1 MMSYK
6 SFIGFAV
13 ILLVIS
19 SCKSEYKFIL
29 NTPKSVQSNQ
39 ELTISIAEKGNK
51 PIDSVQFSI
60 GNKKIKSINNTA
72 TIKVEDYRLGKHTIT
87 AIVFYEN
94 KTKKETKPIYI
105 MADTAPEIY
114 TYKVINTYPHD
125 KGAYTQGL
133 EYYNGFLYEGT
144 GQLGESSIRK
154 VELETGKVLQ
164 QKDLD
169 EKYFGEGIT
178 IFNNKLFQLTWKAGI
193 GFIYDLES
201 FEKERE
207 FKYTK
212 SREGWGLT
220 NNGEKLIK
228 TDGSERIWFL
238 NPDTLIEESYIE
250 AYTNKQKVEKLNE
263 LEYING
269 MIYANRWQLNSILI
283 INPSNGKVEGVANL
297 NSLKQLIEK
306 EQKLVDS
313 DDVLNGIAFDKE
325 NNRLFVTGKHWGKLY
340 EIELI
345 KK

>member
-1 MMSYK
+1 MSYK
-6 SFIGFAV
+6 TFIGFILVLFV
-13 ILLVIS
+13 I

-29 NTPKSVQSNQ
+29 NAPKKVQSNQ
-39 ELTISIAEKGNK
+39 ELTISLSEKGNK

-60 GNKKIKSINNTA
+60 GNQKVKSNNNSA
-72 TIKVEDYRLGKHTIT
+72 TFNVNGLKLGKHNIT

-94 KTKKETKPIYI
+94 KSKKVTKPVYI
-105 MADTAPEIY
+105 MADAAPEIF
-114 TYKVINTYPHD
+114 TYKIINTYPHD

-133 EYYNGFLYEGT
+133 EYHNGFLYEGT
-144 GQLGESSIRK
+144 GQKGTSSIRK

-169 EKYFGEGIT
+169 EQYFGEGIT
-178 IFNNKLFQLTWKAGI
+178 IFNNKIYQLTWKGGI
-193 GFIYDLES
+193 GFVYDLET

-228 TDGSERIWFL
+228 TDGTERIWFL
-238 NPDTLIEESYIE
+238 NPETLIEENYIE
-250 AYTNKQKVEKLNE
+250 AYTNKRKVENLNE

-269 MIYANRWQLNSILI
+269 LLYANVWQQNSILI
-283 INPSNGKVEGVANL
+283 VNPKSGKIEGVANL
-297 NSLKQLIEK
+297 NSLKALISK
-306 EQKLVDS
+306 EQTLEEN

-325 NNRLFVTGKHWGKLY
+325 NNRIFVTGKHWGKLY